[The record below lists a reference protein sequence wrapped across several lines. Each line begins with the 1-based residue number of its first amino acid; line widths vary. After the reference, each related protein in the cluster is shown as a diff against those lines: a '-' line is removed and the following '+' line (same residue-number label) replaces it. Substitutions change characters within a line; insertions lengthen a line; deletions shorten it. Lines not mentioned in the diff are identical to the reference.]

1 MECDVNAADAMFQA
15 LQMGGEELLSNPKQL
30 RVLLSDFTGGDES
43 PELMV
48 LVNNCD
54 EQLIGPFREAVKE
67 GSALALS
74 AAATRATNHLVGDLV
89 IDRSVAART
98 ADDIAL
104 GIAQWQGIGYIPNA
118 GKERADAVGA
128 DETTWMDPFASS
140 AVVPPIPTAQ
150 VTSAID
156 PAANRSYQQQ
166 ARAVVAGSAVPGQ
179 LVPQAPRVEQPR
191 RSGALVGAV
200 VGACSALLVV
210 GLVAFLLNVGRG
222 GGAESSQPQ
231 TDAQVSSPAVPSDPE
246 PELEPEP
253 EPEPT
258 PAPETSLEEEEP
270 VTLMASDNDGVIMRS
285 GAGNNHSEIAQL
297 DPSVVM
303 DYYGE
308 SASGPSS
315 KGTSTWYKVIANG
328 REGWVCGDYVEQLDG
343 TVTVLMGKDG
353 DPINMRELP
362 QYGSAV
368 VGQSQPGADI
378 YWYGQVQ
385 QGVCS
390 DGVVRDWYI
399 INSGGSW
406 GWARADNL
414 VRK

>member
-1 MECDVNAADAMFQA
+1 MNAADAMFQA
-15 LQMGGEELLSNPKQL
+15 LQMGGEELLGNPKQL
-30 RVLLSDFTGGDES
+30 RALLSDYVGEDES
-43 PELMV
+43 PESMV
-48 LVNNCD
+48 LINNCD
-54 EQLIGPFREAVKE
+54 EQLVEPFRAAVRE
-67 GSALALS
+67 GSASALS
-74 AAATRATNHLVGDLV
+74 TAAARVANYLVGDRV
-89 IDRSVAART
+89 IDRNVAART

-104 GIAQWQGIGYIPNA
+104 GIAQWQGIGFIPTA
-118 GKERADAVGA
+118 GKERADAASA
-128 DETTWMDPFASS
+128 DETTWMDPFVSS

-156 PAANRSYQQQ
+156 PAANRPYQQQ
-166 ARAVVAGSAVPGQ
+166 ARAVAAGSAVPGQ
-179 LVPQAPRVEQPR
+179 LVPQAPHVEQPR

-222 GGAESSQPQ
+222 GGAEESEPQ
-231 TDAQVSSPAVPSDPE
+231 TEAQISSPAVPSDPE
-246 PELEPEP
+246 PEPEP

-258 PAPETSLEEEEP
+258 STPETSPEEEGP
-270 VTLMASDNDGVIMRS
+270 VTLMASDYDGVIMRS
-285 GAGNNHSEIAQL
+285 GAGNNYSEIALL
-297 DPSVVM
+297 DPSVMM

>member
-1 MECDVNAADAMFQA
+1 
-15 LQMGGEELLSNPKQL
+15 
-30 RVLLSDFTGGDES
+30 
-43 PELMV
+43 
-48 LVNNCD
+48 
-54 EQLIGPFREAVKE
+54 
-67 GSALALS
+67 
-74 AAATRATNHLVGDLV
+74 
-89 IDRSVAART
+89 
-98 ADDIAL
+98 
-104 GIAQWQGIGYIPNA
+104 
-118 GKERADAVGA
+118 
-128 DETTWMDPFASS
+128 
-140 AVVPPIPTAQ
+140 
-150 VTSAID
+150 
-156 PAANRSYQQQ
+156 
-166 ARAVVAGSAVPGQ
+166 
-179 LVPQAPRVEQPR
+179 
-191 RSGALVGAV
+191 
-200 VGACSALLVV
+200 
-210 GLVAFLLNVGRG
+210 
-222 GGAESSQPQ
+222 
-231 TDAQVSSPAVPSDPE
+231 
-246 PELEPEP
+246 
-253 EPEPT
+253 
-258 PAPETSLEEEEP
+258 
-270 VTLMASDNDGVIMRS
+270 MASDYDGVIMRS

-315 KGTSTWYKVIANG
+315 KGTSIWYKVIANG
-328 REGWVCGDYVEQLDG
+328 REGWVCGDYVEQLAG